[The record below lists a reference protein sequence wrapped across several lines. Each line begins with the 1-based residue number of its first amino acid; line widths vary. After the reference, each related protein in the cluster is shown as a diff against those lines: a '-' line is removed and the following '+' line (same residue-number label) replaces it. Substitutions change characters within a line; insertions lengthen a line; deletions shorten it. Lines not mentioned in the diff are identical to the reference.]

1 MSCMQL
7 NDIRSFDRPSASR
20 RKTTARCEVRSVS
33 SKSGQRDAYS
43 TPSFFYAITVH
54 ASATVRSH
62 HGTPDVIIVRLAK
75 RPETRRRPTS
85 EGRCARS
92 AARRIATKT
101 SVDIYDSR
109 SFE

>member
-1 MSCMQL
+1 MSCMPL

-75 RPETRRRPTS
+75 RPETRRKKANFRGSMRAISGTS
-85 EGRCARS
+85 
-92 AARRIATKT
+92 
-101 SVDIYDSR
+101 DSNQDMCGHL
-109 SFE
+109 

>member
-1 MSCMQL
+1 MSCMPL

-62 HGTPDVIIVRLAK
+62 HGTPDVIIVRLEK
-75 RPETRRRPTS
+75 DQRRA
-85 EGRCARS
+85 EGQLQRVGARDQ
-92 AARRIATKT
+92 RH
-101 SVDIYDSR
+101 VG
-109 SFE
+109 